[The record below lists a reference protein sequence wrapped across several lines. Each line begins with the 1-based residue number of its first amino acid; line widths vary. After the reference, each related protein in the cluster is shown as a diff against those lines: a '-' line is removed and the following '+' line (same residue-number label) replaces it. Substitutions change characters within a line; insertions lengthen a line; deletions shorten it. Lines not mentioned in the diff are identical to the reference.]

1 MDFRAVFYA
10 GCILS
15 YMLHTDGLKNRTQI
29 EKVFVGG
36 RPFFATFGY
45 CLLQIG
51 GPAAFIL
58 FIYLTNSPFGLHV
71 FIGSQP
77 SEGKE
82 NSTKDLGKYLF
93 CTVHTSLSSRAV
105 RASCSRGFIQN

>member
-1 MDFRAVFYA
+1 MMVPPVCRKKCRNPLSVDCLFLRSPSRVLYLSGWWPKMDFRAVFYA

-51 GPAAFIL
+51 GTSSFHPL
-58 FIYLTNSPFGLHV
+58 YLLN
-71 FIGSQP
+71 
-77 SEGKE
+77 
-82 NSTKDLGKYLF
+82 
-93 CTVHTSLSSRAV
+93 
-105 RASCSRGFIQN
+105 